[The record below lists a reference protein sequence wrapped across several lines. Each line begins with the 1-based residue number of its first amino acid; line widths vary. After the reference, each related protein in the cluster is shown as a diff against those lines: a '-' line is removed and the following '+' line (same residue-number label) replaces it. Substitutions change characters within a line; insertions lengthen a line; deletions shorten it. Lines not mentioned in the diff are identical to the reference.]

1 MVMNTSRSSETIR
14 KTPFHFENYLLH
26 LPQHKKTFD
35 PSFGEW
41 FIGFTEGDG
50 NFQVQLLDTNN
61 DPRSQEAAV
70 TRYRLYFTI
79 NQKDPKLLYYIREHL
94 GFGHITSQFYINKDN
109 IRIDYFRYSV
119 SDQDNIDRLIVLF
132 NGNIILNKVY
142 SRFRQFLQARNTRE
156 GVDQIQEMPQND
168 QFTFEAN
175 AWFSGFIDAEGCFY
189 IRKQTEA
196 RYSLGFR
203 IRCLFIL
210 DQKGER
216 WLFEK
221 IRDEFMGSG
230 SITLRRRSKI
240 TAQSNEATKA
250 LPKTGVPENMEASP
264 EPRDL
269 SETFRYTCTD
279 LRILRGV
286 LFPYLR
292 RYPLRSVKSLDW
304 VRFTRMICYMI
315 NRKTLPWEGKVLTR
329 VLNIVKRSHA
339 SEDQAD
345 DFTDFTGNK

>member
-14 KTPFHFENYLLH
+14 KTPFHFDNYLLH
-26 LPQHKKTFD
+26 LPQHKKSFD
-35 PSFGEW
+35 LSFGEW

-50 NFQVQLLDTNN
+50 NFQVQLLDTTT
-61 DPRSQEAAV
+61 DQKSQEVSFGRV

-79 NQKDPKLLYYIREHL
+79 NQKDPKVLYYIREHL
-94 GFGHITSQFYINKDN
+94 GFGHITPQFYINKN
-109 IRIDYFRYSV
+109 NVRIDYFRYSV
-119 SDQDNIDRLIVLF
+119 SDQENIDRLIFLF

-142 SRFRQFLQARNTRE
+142 ARFRAFLQARNTRD
-156 GVDQIQEMPQND
+156 GGDQIQEMPQKN
-168 QFTFEAN
+168 QFTFGES
-175 AWFSGFIDAEGCFY
+175 AWISGFIDAEGCFY

-230 SITLRRRSKI
+230 SITLRKR
-240 TAQSNEATKA
+240 TAESNEAGHTESQD
-250 LPKTGVPENMEASP
+250 PSG
-264 EPRDL
+264 
-269 SETFRYTCTD
+269 TFRYTCTD
-279 LRILRGV
+279 LRILKDI
-286 LFPYLR
+286 LFPYLK
-292 RYPLRSVKSLDW
+292 RYPLRSAKSLDW
-304 VRFTRMICYMI
+304 VRFYRMIFYMK
-315 NRKTLPWEGKVLTR
+315 NRKTLPWEGKVLER

-345 DFTDFTGNK
+345 DFTDCTRNK